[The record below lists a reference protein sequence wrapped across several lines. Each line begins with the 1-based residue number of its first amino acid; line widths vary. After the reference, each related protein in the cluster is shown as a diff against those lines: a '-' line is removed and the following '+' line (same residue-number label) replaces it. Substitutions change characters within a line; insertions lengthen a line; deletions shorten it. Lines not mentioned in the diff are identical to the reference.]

1 MGELDEVVPPLKISP
16 QGPGETG
23 RRAGD
28 PGPSQPEPDPG
39 RRAGGRAPGDHPA
52 AAPVA
57 ARRRPGPL
65 PVGLSV
71 SGSRVLH
78 SFHGFGQPTGVR
90 SRQRWLPSLVLALC
104 LALGWTAIPTEASA
118 SPGPRV
124 EARAA
129 VVMDAATGA
138 VLWQRQAHRPVLV
151 ASTTKILTAI
161 VANDFYPPRKLLR
174 VPEAA
179 ERVDGTRFGYR
190 TGWRIRRE
198 QLLTTLLLVSA
209 NDAAETLAA
218 AWPDG
223 GRAGFLR
230 AMQAKA
236 AELGCT
242 DSTWRDPS
250 GLDAPGHRASAA
262 DLAVLGRALLER
274 PVLAKLVGSRAVTYV
289 WPSGHRT
296 VLANHNHFV
305 GWGRDPGAIGVKTGY
320 TTRAG
325 STIVAAQRRGGRTLL
340 AVALGSKTMYDDV
353 RALFRY
359 GFKAKV
365 RAAAERL
372 GVRPPPPDPGPA
384 PTLPPAAERI
394 TGRVSGTPSP
404 LIERLGVRILAAPVP
419 VAACAGVA
427 CLLLGSLALFW
438 RRR

>member
-1 MGELDEVVPPLKISP
+1 LFL
-16 QGPGETG
+16 
-23 RRAGD
+23 
-28 PGPSQPEPDPG
+28 
-39 RRAGGRAPGDHPA
+39 
-52 AAPVA
+52 
-57 ARRRPGPL
+57 
-65 PVGLSV
+65 
-71 SGSRVLH
+71 
-78 SFHGFGQPTGVR
+78 GFGQPTAVR
-90 SRQRWLPSLVLALC
+90 SRQRWLPSLVLALG
-104 LALGWTAIPTEASA
+104 LALGWTAIPAEAA
-118 SPGPRV
+118 SPTPRV
-124 EARAA
+124 EARTA

-138 VLWQRQAHRPVLV
+138 VLWQRQPHRPVLV

-161 VANDFYPPRKLLR
+161 VANDAYPPGKVLR

-179 ERVDGTRFGYR
+179 ERVDGTRFGYK
-190 TGWRIRRE
+190 TGWRLRRD

-262 DLAVLGRALLER
+262 DLAVLGRALLQR
-274 PVLAKLVGSRAVTYV
+274 PFLAKLVRSRAVTYR

-320 TTRAG
+320 TVKAG
-325 STIVAAQRRGGRTLL
+325 STIVAAQRRGGRTLV
-340 AVALGSKTMYDDV
+340 AVALGSKAMYDDV
-353 RALFRY
+353 RAMFRY
-359 GFKAKV
+359 GFRVEPKPG
-365 RAAAERL
+365 AELL
-372 GVRPPPPDPGPA
+372 GVHPPPPHDTPA
-384 PTLPPAAERI
+384 PTLPPSPDRI
-394 TGRVSGTPSP
+394 TGPVAAGPSP
-404 LIERLGVRILAAPVP
+404 LVERLGVRILAAPVP

-427 CLLLGSLALFW
+427 CLLLGTLALIRH
-438 RRR
+438 RR

>member
-1 MGELDEVVPPLKISP
+1 MGELDEVVPPLNISP
-16 QGPGETG
+16 QGPVDTG

-28 PGPSQPEPDPG
+28 PGLSQPEPHLG
-39 RRAGGRAPGDHPA
+39 RRAEAELPAITRRRRLSPPA
-52 AAPVA
+52 AVRVPS
-57 ARRRPGPL
+57 L
-65 PVGLSV
+65 

-78 SFHGFGQPTGVR
+78 SFHGFGQPTAVR
-90 SRQRWLPSLVLALC
+90 SRQRRLPSLVLALS
-104 LALGWTAIPTEASA
+104 LALGWMAIPAAA

-124 EARAA
+124 EARAG

-161 VANDFYPPRKLLR
+161 VANDSYPAGRRLR

-190 TGWRIRRE
+190 AGWRIRRE

-230 AMQAKA
+230 AMAAKC

-250 GLDAPGHRASAA
+250 GLDAPGHRVSAA
-262 DLAVLGRALLER
+262 DLAVLGRALLAR
-274 PVLAKLVGSRAVTYV
+274 PVLAKLVGSRAVAYR
-289 WPSGHRT
+289 WPDGRRT

-320 TTRAG
+320 TTKAG
-325 STIVAAQRRGGRTLL
+325 ATIVAAQRRGGRTLL
-340 AVALGSKTMYDDV
+340 AVALGSKAMYDDV
-353 RALFRY
+353 RAMLRY
-359 GFKAKV
+359 GFKV
-365 RAAAERL
+365 RPKAGAELL
-372 GVRPPPPDPGPA
+372 GVRPEPPDDGPA
-384 PTLPPAAERI
+384 PTLPPAPERI
-394 TGRVSGTPSP
+394 TGRVSSAPSP
-404 LIERLGVRILAAPVP
+404 LVERLGVRVLAAPMP
-419 VAACAGVA
+419 LAACVGVA